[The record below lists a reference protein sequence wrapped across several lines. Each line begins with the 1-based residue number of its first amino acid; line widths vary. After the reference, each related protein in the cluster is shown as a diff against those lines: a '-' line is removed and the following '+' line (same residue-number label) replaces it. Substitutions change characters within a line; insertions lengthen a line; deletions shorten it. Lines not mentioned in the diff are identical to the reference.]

1 MIRYNLICAQYHE
14 FEGWFSSSSDY
25 DDQAKTGLLS
35 CPVCGTKKVEKAIMA
50 PAVKTARKTEARAQK
65 NSENAAMAMNA
76 VAAKIRSEISKNCEN
91 VGSDFAEEARAIHYG
106 EKPERGIYG
115 SATPEESAELKD
127 EGIEAH
133 PLPDAFV
140 PDADKPKLN

>member
-1 MIRYNLICAQYHE
+1 MIRYNLICAKDHE

-25 DDQAKTGLLS
+25 DEQAASGLLS
-35 CPVCGTKKVEKAIMA
+35 CPACGTKKVEKAIMA
-50 PAVKTARKTEARAQK
+50 PAVKTARKVEARDEK
-65 NSENAAMAMNA
+65 AALAMTA
-76 VAAKIRSEISKNCEN
+76 MAAKIRSEIGKNCEN

-115 SATPEESAELKD
+115 SATPEETAELKD

-133 PLPDAFV
+133 PLPDV
-140 PDADKPKLN
+140 LIPDTDKPKLN

>member
-1 MIRYNLICAQYHE
+1 MIRYNLICAQGHE

-25 DDQAKTGLLS
+25 DDQAESGLLS
-35 CPVCGTKKVEKAIMA
+35 CPACGTKKVEKAIMA
-50 PAVKTARKTEARAQK
+50 PAVKTARKVKARDEK
-65 NSENAAMAMNA
+65 AAMAMTA
-76 VAAKIRSEISKNCEN
+76 MAAKIRSEIGKNCEN

-115 SATPEESAELKD
+115 SATPKETAELKD

-133 PLPDAFV
+133 PLPDV
-140 PDADKPKLN
+140 LIPDADKPKLN

>member
-1 MIRYNLICAQYHE
+1 MIRYDLICTREHE

-25 DDQAKTGLLS
+25 DEQSNAGLLS
-35 CPVCGTKKVEKAIMA
+35 CPACGTKKVEKAIMA
-50 PAVKTARKTEARAQK
+50 PAVKTARKSEAREEK
-65 NSENAAMAMNA
+65 AAIAMSA
-76 VAAKIRSEISKNCEN
+76 MAAKIRSEIGKNCEN

-115 SATPEESAELKD
+115 SATPKESAELKD

-133 PLPDAFV
+133 PLPDVFL
-140 PDADKPKLN
+140 PETDKPKLN

>member
-1 MIRYNLICAQYHE
+1 MIRYNLICAKDHE

-25 DDQAKTGLLS
+25 DEQAASGLLS
-35 CPVCGTKKVEKAIMA
+35 CPACGTKKVEKAIMA
-50 PAVKTARKTEARAQK
+50 PAVKTARKVEARDEK
-65 NSENAAMAMNA
+65 AALAMTA
-76 VAAKIRSEISKNCEN
+76 MAAKIRSEIGKNCEN

-115 SATPEESAELKD
+115 SATPEETAELKD

-133 PLPDAFV
+133 PLPDV
-140 PDADKPKLN
+140 LIPDADKPKLN